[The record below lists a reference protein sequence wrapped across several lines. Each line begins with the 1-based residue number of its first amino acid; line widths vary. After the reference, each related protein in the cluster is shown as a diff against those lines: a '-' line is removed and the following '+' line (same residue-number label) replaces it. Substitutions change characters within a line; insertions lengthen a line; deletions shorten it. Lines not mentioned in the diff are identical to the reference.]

1 MKAKRIVLRPALRK
15 PQPEPAQKPMQLGNE
30 VVRWFMGFGF
40 KFKEIAGFE
49 RVKI

>member
-1 MKAKRIVLRPALRK
+1 MKSQRKKRIKLRPAPPK
-15 PQPEPAQKPMQLGNE
+15 PKPIRIQVGNE
-30 VVRWFMGFGF
+30 VVRWFLGFGF